1 MNNNESN
8 NQYML
13 LFRGTE
19 WTKGLSP
26 EQIQNVMNEWKS
38 WFERL
43 SAQGKVVG
51 GHPLEPSAKVVSGKN
66 GRIVSDGPFTEAK
79 EAIAGFFS
87 LSVDN
92 YEEALAIAKGCPG
105 LEHGCIVEVRQI
117 AHDCVHAR
125 EAMEAQHA
133 HAAA

>member
-13 LFRGTE
+13 LFRGTD
-19 WTKGLSP
+19 WTKALSP
-26 EQIQNVMNEWKS
+26 EQIQTVMNEWKS

-43 SAQGKVVG
+43 SAEGKVVV
-51 GHPLEPSAKVVSGKN
+51 GHPLEPAAKVVSGKN

-87 LSVDN
+87 LSVDS
-92 YEEALAIAKGCPG
+92 YEEAVAIGKGCPG
-105 LEHGCIVEVRQI
+105 LEHGCIVEVRQV
-117 AHDCVHAR
+117 AETCPHSR